1 MLTDKIG
8 EESVNS
14 FGSKMICFKYRN
26 NVDIDVY
33 FPEYKWVYKHATYN
47 NFKKGSI
54 RCPYEPRVCGK
65 GYIGEG
71 PYKKFVDGEITKCYR
86 TWSGM
91 INRCYNNNQSH
102 DNPSYVGCSV
112 CDEWLNYQNFSNWFD
127 LNYYECG
134 NELMSLDKDI
144 LCKNNKIYG
153 PDTCIFVPIRINTLF
168 TKRYNDR
175 GETPIGTTIYGH
187 NNKIRVYCN
196 NKEGL
201 ICPSFF

>member
-71 PYKKFVDGEITKCYR
+71 PYKKFVDGEIKLHDVIYTACLMEEETDNSTTKSKKGY
-86 TWSGM
+86 GVIKM
-91 INRCYNNNQSH
+91 KQ
-102 DNPSYVGCSV
+102 
-112 CDEWLNYQNFSNWFD
+112 YQ
-127 LNYYECG
+127 
-134 NELMSLDKDI
+134 I
-144 LCKNNKIYG
+144 
-153 PDTCIFVPIRINTLF
+153 
-168 TKRYNDR
+168 
-175 GETPIGTTIYGH
+175 
-187 NNKIRVYCN
+187 
-196 NKEGL
+196 
-201 ICPSFF
+201 